1 MHSPGMPRDE
11 MHDSNTTSIRR
22 LRWWSRRRSRL
33 VLMQTL
39 ADRTSCANVGTNS
52 PSARALHIILAV
64 LCIAINAATMRR
76 TELLA
81 LLLGAHFLLTVTA
94 KRGLLASFRHQQS
107 HTPSSEFNISR
118 QVSFYPHPAHNRFQA
133 LGEKYNTDKVGR
145 RHNYQT
151 VYGRAFEQCNAAK
164 IAEGAP
170 FKLLEIGKSTAC
182 FAVCCMIWCSN
193 DWFVTTRLQRDRP
206 SSPLPYPS
214 YPGLVWPACVCPFR
228 LPPSPDGCHNVTY
241 ESWHG
246 SKPQRYAAFPLA
258 APAVLPHAHASTPP
272 TLDCSP
278 PPPPTTPPGLGCNM
292 QYGPGHSA
300 QVGSITPAGPLC
312 NIRIHHS
319 GRRMPS
325 CLLAD

>member
-1 MHSPGMPRDE
+1 
-11 MHDSNTTSIRR
+11 
-22 LRWWSRRRSRL
+22 
-33 VLMQTL
+33 
-39 ADRTSCANVGTNS
+39 
-52 PSARALHIILAV
+52 
-64 LCIAINAATMRR
+64 MRR

-170 FKLLEIGKSTAC
+170 FKLLEIG
-182 FAVCCMIWCSN
+182 
-193 DWFVTTRLQRDRP
+193 
-206 SSPLPYPS
+206 
-214 YPGLVWPACVCPFR
+214 
-228 LPPSPDGCHNVTY
+228 
-241 ESWHG
+241 
-246 SKPQRYAAFPLA
+246 
-258 APAVLPHAHASTPP
+258 
-272 TLDCSP
+272 
-278 PPPPTTPPGLGCNM
+278 LGCNM

-300 QVGSITPAGPLC
+300 Q
-312 NIRIHHS
+312 
-319 GRRMPS
+319 
-325 CLLAD
+325 